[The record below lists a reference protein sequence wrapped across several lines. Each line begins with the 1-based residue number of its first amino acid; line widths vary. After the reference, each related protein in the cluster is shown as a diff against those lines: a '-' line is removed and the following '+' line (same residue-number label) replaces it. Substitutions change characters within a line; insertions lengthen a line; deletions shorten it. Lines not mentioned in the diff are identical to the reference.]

1 MDLGSSKYHPL
12 STTKSVTIIV
22 PYSMLMD
29 NVNAYKV
36 FIDLSL
42 NSMNTFLL
50 IPICSEGVPNLLK
63 EVRNNMLVELS
74 KLIKFLFT
82 S

>member
-1 MDLGSSKYHPL
+1 MDLGSSKYHAL
-12 STTKSVTIIV
+12 STTKTLTIIV

>member
-1 MDLGSSKYHPL
+1 MDLGSSKYHAL
-12 STTKSVTIIV
+12 STTKTVTIIV

-29 NVNAYKV
+29 NVNAYKI

-50 IPICSEGVPNLLK
+50 IPICSEHGRK
-63 EVRNNMLVELS
+63 YR
-74 KLIKFLFT
+74 
-82 S
+82 